1 MYLQSD
7 SGLARIT
14 LNASSLTDL
23 AINAG
28 IFMGCNLGCQL
39 EYPIHGLG
47 MWLGLSH
54 NKWPSF
60 KNKWPKTTKY
70 VQGFF
75 FFLSTQHFYD
85 PVLDVS
91 QYHFCCTQ
99 LVKAVTKVHP
109 ISRKRYINLIT
120 QWEEHNTT
128 FQEPHVGWKILGS
141 YLWKMQYA
149 IPT

>member
-1 MYLQSD
+1 MHPHSQIWQLM
-7 SGLARIT
+7 LAFSWDVIWAVSWNT
-14 LNASSLTDL
+14 LYMAL
-23 AINAG
+23 A
-28 IFMGCNLGCQL
+28 C
-39 EYPIHGLG
+39 GLG
-47 MWLGLSH
+47 FLTINDQVSRTSDPRQQSMY
-54 NKWPSF
+54 KA
-60 KNKWPKTTKY
+60 
-70 VQGFF
+70 FF

-141 YLWKMQYA
+141 YL
-149 IPT
+149 